1 MTEVAE
7 EEDEQEVEGENEG
20 EGDTR
25 RGDGERAAKMKRHTI
40 EERQS
45 QVRLARAEVEVA
57 REG

>member
-1 MTEVAE
+1 MTEVAG

-20 EGDTR
+20 KGGTR
-25 RGDGERAAKMKRHTI
+25 RGDGERAAKMKRLTI